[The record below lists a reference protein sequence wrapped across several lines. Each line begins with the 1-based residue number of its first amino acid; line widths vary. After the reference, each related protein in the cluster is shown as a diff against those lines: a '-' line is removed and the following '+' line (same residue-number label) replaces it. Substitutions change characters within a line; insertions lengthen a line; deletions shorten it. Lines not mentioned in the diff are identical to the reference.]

1 MTVSLSQGIFAA
13 VEELYGSADEVC
25 KQVKAAQIEEMYK
38 SAVQSVFG
46 NAAYLVLKHTNAVYC
61 FTEKEITQFIVY
73 ANDSSIRSSLDAR
86 QELLKIALYKQGL
99 QFSQFK
105 VLPAKKSIKD
115 RHPFEKM
122 TQSAKTPVFRNVSE
136 QELQQVDNLVASVED
151 LSVRE
156 ALKQAVISCLKTSPA
171 SE

>member
-1 MTVSLSQGIFAA
+1 MAVLLSQGIFT
-13 VEELYGSADEVC
+13 VFEELYGSADEVR
-25 KQVKAAQIEEMYK
+25 KQVKAAQIEEIYK
-38 SAVQSVFG
+38 NAVQSVFG

-86 QELLKIALYKQGL
+86 QELLKIALFKQGL

-115 RHPFEKM
+115 RHPFEKVA
-122 TQSAKTPVFRNVSE
+122 QSAKMPVFRKVTE
-136 QELQQVDNLVASVED
+136 QELQQVDNLVASIED
-151 LSVRE
+151 SGVRE
-156 ALKQAVISCLKTSPA
+156 SLKQAVISCLKTSRA
-171 SE
+171 FQ